1 MIPDYSLIHHNKV
14 IDGTAIIGHKP
25 KVYNSKLFYSYKYIQ

>member
-1 MIPDYSLIHHNKV
+1 MILYYSLIQHNKV

-25 KVYNSKLFYSYKYIQ
+25 KVYNSFYSYKYIQ